1 METLKIEK
9 QDVKMIAHRGLSG
22 LEAENTIEAF
32 VAAANR
38 SYYGIECD
46 IHLTKDNQ
54 FVVIHD
60 DNTKRVSPHNLK
72 ISEKT
77 YDELQA
83 VDLYDYLYQTPKGF
97 RKIPLLGE
105 YLEICKKYEK
115 ISIIEIKPRFT
126 EQQMLQLIEI
136 VNAYDY
142 LDYSIFIS
150 FDLENLILLR
160 KLNKELAL
168 QYLVNE
174 YDISVLNSCRKH
186 NLDVNIS
193 YHNLS
198 LEIVQ
203 TFHKY
208 NIRVNVFTV
217 DNPIVAL
224 MLVTWKVNFITTNIL
239 E

>member
-1 METLKIEK
+1 METLKIQK
-9 QDVKMIAHRGLSG
+9 QNVRMIAHRGLSG

-32 VAAANR
+32 VAAGNR

-60 DNTKRVSPHNLK
+60 DNTKRVSPVNLK
-72 ISEKT
+72 IAQKT
-77 YDELQA
+77 YEELQA
-83 VDLYDYLYQTPKGF
+83 VDLYDYLYQTPKPF

-115 ISIIEIKPRFT
+115 ISIIEIKPQLT
-126 EQQMLQLIEI
+126 EEQMLQLIET
-136 VNAYDY
+136 VKSYDY

-150 FDLENLILLR
+150 FDLENLKILR
-160 KLNKELAL
+160 KINKELTL
-168 QYLVNE
+168 QYLVND
-174 YDISVLNSCRKH
+174 YDASVLNSCRKH
-186 NLDVNIS
+186 NLDVNIC
-193 YHNLS
+193 YQNLS
-198 LEIVQ
+198 LEVVE

-208 NIRVNVFTV
+208 NIKVNVFTV

-224 MLVTWKVNFITTNIL
+224 MLVTWQVNFITTNIL